1 MLEFLDRI
9 HNLETLGEKSL
20 EKAKKIVEETVIHFL
35 TLAMHLKIP
44 TVTKRIITLC
54 CQHLSISL
62 HKAFVDNSQ
71 SLSPTFQ
78 NEISQMQNLCRLEA
92 I

>member
-9 HNLETLGEKSL
+9 HNLETLGAKSL

-35 TLAMHLKIP
+35 TLSMHLKIP
-44 TVTKRIITLC
+44 TVTKRIIALC

-62 HKAFVDNSQ
+62 HKDFVDNSQ
-71 SLSPTFQ
+71 PLSPTFQ
-78 NEISQMQNLCRLEA
+78 NEIVRMQNLYKLEA